1 MIIGVPKE
9 IKTRENRVGL
19 TPAGVLSLRQHGHD
33 VWIES
38 EAGLGSGFTD
48 SEYAAQGALIK
59 SSAEEVWQAD
69 MVIKVKEPL
78 ASEYP
83 YFRKGLILFTYLH
96 LAPAEELTKA
106 LLEGGVIGIG
116 YETVEKDGSL
126 PLLNPMSEVAG
137 RMAVQLGAHFLTNLD
152 GGEGILL
159 GGVPGVKKGK
169 VTIIGGGNVGTNAA
183 QMAVGLG
190 ADVTIIDLSAKRL
203 AELDAQFGG
212 RVQTLMSNPLNIEEA
227 VSDSDL
233 LIGAVL
239 IPGARAPKLVTKEMV
254 SKMRKGAVIID
265 VAVDQGGIIETAD
278 QVTTH
283 EDPIYTV
290 DGVIHYAVANMP
302 GAVPRTSTIA
312 LTNVTLPYAIE
323 LANKGVEKALQDNH
337 GLLTGLNVYQ
347 GQLTNQAVAESLNLP
362 YQAYKA

>member
-48 SEYAAQGALIK
+48 SEYAAQGSLIK

-278 QVTTH
+278 RVTTH

>member
-48 SEYAAQGALIK
+48 SEYADQGALIK

-278 QVTTH
+278 RVTTH